1 MCVCIHGG
9 ALVIAGDSPCPS
21 LYRLHVLAS
30 PQPATNACVLLSV
43 MSRPAGHDPLTVNQS
58 RCQMKGRAWCYI
70 MEVRAIT
77 SELKSLRKFI
87 KCFNVAKFA

>member
-9 ALVIAGDSPCPS
+9 ALVIAGDGPCPS

-43 MSRPAGHDPLTVNQS
+43 MSRPAGHDPPH
-58 RCQMKGRAWCYI
+58 CKPKQMSDEGKGLVLHNGGARHYVSAEEFEEI
-70 MEVRAIT
+70 H
-77 SELKSLRKFI
+77 
-87 KCFNVAKFA
+87 